1 MPHVIEVSDVKKS
14 FGATEAVRG
23 VSFTVERGSVL
34 GLLGPN
40 GAGKTTIVRMLTT
53 LLRPDGGHASV
64 AGFDVVR
71 QPGDVR
77 SVIGLTG
84 QYAAVDEKLTG
95 RENLAMVGRLL
106 GLAKPAAIARADE
119 LLERFDLSDAG
130 TRQVGTYSGG
140 MRRRVDLAASLVGQP
155 KVLFLDEPTT
165 GLDPVSR
172 FALWDI
178 AKTLVADGT
187 TILLTTQ
194 YLEEADALADRV
206 IVIDH
211 GQVLAEGTADELK
224 DRIGGRELRIEVER
238 KEDLEPATRAIQT
251 VLPNAHA
258 DVETLQV
265 LAAVGDDVA
274 GGARALGALA
284 DAGIAFSDFHVAR
297 PSLDDVFVALT
308 GSAPTDSAE
317 EVSR

>member
-1 MPHVIEVSDVKKS
+1 MSPVIEVVDVKKH
-14 FGATEAVRG
+14 FGDTEAVRG
-23 VSFTVERGSVL
+23 VSFTVEQGSVL

-40 GAGKTTIVRMLTT
+40 GAGKTTIVRMLTS
-53 LLRPDGGHASV
+53 LLRPDGGHATV

-71 QPGDVR
+71 QPDEVR
-77 SVIGLTG
+77 ALIGLTG

-95 RENLAMVGRLL
+95 RENLTMVGRLL
-106 GLAKPAAIARADE
+106 GFAKPDAIARADE
-119 LLERFDLSDAG
+119 LLERFDLSEAG

-155 KVLFLDEPTT
+155 TVLFLDEPTT

-178 AKTLVADGT
+178 ARSLVADGT

-206 IVIDH
+206 MVIDH
-211 GQVLAEGTADELK
+211 GRMIAEGTADELK
-224 DRIGGRELRIEVER
+224 DRIGGRELRIEVTT
-238 KEDLEPATRAIQT
+238 KDDLGAAAAAIQS
-251 VLPNAHA
+251 VLPHAHA
-258 DVETLQV
+258 EADTLQV
-265 LAAVGDDVA
+265 VAAVGDDVA
-274 GGARALGALA
+274 GAARALGALT

-308 GSAPTDSAE
+308 GTAPNDSAE
-317 EVSR
+317 RESA